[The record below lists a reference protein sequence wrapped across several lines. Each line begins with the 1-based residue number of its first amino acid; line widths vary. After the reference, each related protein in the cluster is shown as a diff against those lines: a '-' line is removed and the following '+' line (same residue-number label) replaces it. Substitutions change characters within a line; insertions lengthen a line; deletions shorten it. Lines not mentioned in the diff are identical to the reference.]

1 LTADTTSDD
10 VQDWD
15 SLMHVTLI
23 THVERE
29 FGIRFTSGQVA
40 LLMDVGD
47 LIGLIEQ
54 LTAPAGVQP

>member
-1 LTADTTSDD
+1 LTTDTTADDI
-10 VQDWD
+10 QDWD

-40 LLMDVGD
+40 LLMDVGELVS
-47 LIGLIEQ
+47 LIDRLSA
-54 LTAPAGVQP
+54 TARVQP

>member
-1 LTADTTSDD
+1 
-10 VQDWD
+10 
-15 SLMHVTLI
+15 MHVTLI

-47 LIGLIEQ
+47 LVRLIDQ
-54 LTAPAGVQP
+54 LSATAGVQP